1 MAAGRGASSRL
12 RLLTTCSKRK
22 NNKRSDPHAHTILT
36 GMSYLTR
43 HACCVA
49 LRPCFRGGAAAA
61 EPVPSVDMV
70 KVNEL
75 FDEFSTDE
83 DDTESLNME
92 GISNLCTVGGSGRG
106 IRDGCGWV
114 DGWARREQIKW

>member
-92 GISNLCTVGGSGRG
+92 
-106 IRDGCGWV
+106 
-114 DGWARREQIKW
+114 EQLLRLFFTDPLGTDFSSFWGPPGT